1 MIISFWTARV
11 LGVTY
16 NCTDKESGRYGK
28 AYYKRYY
35 KRGYYGKNGSPYAQA
50 EGMPMDIPH
59 VEL

>member
-1 MIISFWTARV
+1 MAIEPSNI
-11 LGVTY
+11 LVTL
-16 NCTDKESGRYGK
+16 NGK